1 MDSDVTN
8 ETARS
13 CGSDAS
19 DCSRSYF
26 PGMGCT
32 CSAHSESECGCLGV
46 DWTPT
51 EAYRLRTRTMEIYES
66 FKDETAALRRR
77 VDELE
82 RAARALVN
90 RWDTPLWK
98 DAPATAEYINRLRA
112 LLPENAE
119 PIHGEKNA

>member
-1 MDSDVTN
+1 
-8 ETARS
+8 
-13 CGSDAS
+13 
-19 DCSRSYF
+19 
-26 PGMGCT
+26 
-32 CSAHSESECGCLGV
+32 
-46 DWTPT
+46 
-51 EAYRLRTRTMEIYES
+51 MEIYES